1 MKLLINVFLF
11 IFLASDAFGQT
22 CCKDTTRLPD
32 SYFQCNTA
40 QYNPVCGCD
49 LVTYRNSC
57 AAEYWGGLINN
68 GICLGWTSE
77 TVCGNF
83 DFDFIPSGVGNQPV
97 QFSLFMKST
106 GSASLYIYNRYGALM
121 FTEFFNYSTL
131 GPPITRQINL
141 QSLEIG
147 IYVAV
152 VIVNGERQSKKFG
165 KVLNT
170 TR

>member
-11 IFLASDAFGQT
+11 IVIATDAFAQA
-22 CCKDTTRLPD
+22 CCKDTTRVTD
-32 SYFQCNTA
+32 TYFQCNTP
-40 QYNPVCGCD
+40 QYDPVCGCD

-57 AAEYWGGLINN
+57 AAENWGGLINN
-68 GICLGWTSE
+68 GFCLGWTYG

-83 DFDFIPSGVGNQPV
+83 DFDFIPSGVEYQPV

-106 GSASLYIYNRYGALM
+106 GSATLYIYNRYGALM
-121 FTEFFNYSTL
+121 FTDFFYSSI
-131 GPPITRQINL
+131 PAQIISRQIDL

-147 IYVAV
+147 IYLAV

-165 KVLNT
+165 KVINT

>member
-11 IFLASDAFGQT
+11 ILIATDALAQT
-22 CCKDTTRLPD
+22 CCKDTTRVPD
-32 SYFQCNTA
+32 TYFQCNTP
-40 QYNPVCGCD
+40 QYDPVCGCD

-57 AAEYWGGLINN
+57 AAENWGGLINN
-68 GICLGWTSE
+68 GSCLGWTYG

-83 DFDFIPSGVGNQPV
+83 DFDFIPSGVEYQPV

-106 GSASLYIYNRYGALM
+106 GSATLYIYNRYGALM
-121 FTEFFNYSTL
+121 FTDFFYSSI
-131 GPPITRQINL
+131 PAQIISRQIDL

-147 IYVAV
+147 IYLAV
-152 VIVNGERQSKKFG
+152 LIVNGERQSKKFG
-165 KVLNT
+165 KVINT